1 MDVMITTIRSK
12 LAEGCIETQQI
23 VFVQATGP
31 LAAEDVLGEL
41 LGVLGAD
48 KLLIIWSA
56 DVDQS
61 ANGGRAIGRM
71 EWGVVNGVA
80 VDLTYIEILLDFGY
94 FLRNDTV
101 CNPPDSLW
109 SRVVTI
115 G

>member
-1 MDVMITTIRSK
+1 MDVMIATIGSK
-12 LAEGCIETQQI
+12 LAEGGIETQQV

-31 LAAEDVLGEL
+31 LTAEDVLGEL
-41 LGVLGAD
+41 LGLLGAD

-61 ANGGRAIGRM
+61 ANRGGAIGRM
-71 EWGVVNGVA
+71 EWSVVNGVA
-80 VDLTYIEILLDFGY
+80 VDLANIEILLDFGY

-101 CNPPDSLW
+101 CNPPNSLW

-115 G
+115 S